1 MSLLDEVK
9 AVAVTRARN
18 PKTTEEDIEVAIAW
32 IQGGVRLSQITKAK
46 KIKSMSDV
54 YVYLAI
60 ALREAFNAGKLE
72 VKK

>member
-18 PKTTEEDIEVAIAW
+18 PKTTEEDIEVALAW
-32 IQGGVRLSQITKAK
+32 IQGEVGFMQITKAK
-46 KIKSMSDV
+46 KIKSMSGI

-60 ALREAFNAGKLE
+60 ALREAFYAGKLE